1 MPTMDTTASGM
12 SRRSFLKSAA
22 GVSVAFAGS
31 SLGFAGLGMAQET
44 VLRAYG
50 VTTAQMDDPSL
61 ITKATGIKLEFTPTD
76 ADIGVFMRDALAN
89 NVGETHDILIFD
101 GGTQDILGPQG
112 FYAEIDESNPALDLW
127 DRTPDF
133 WKKSDIS
140 VYDGKTYGVPIL
152 GNCDAFAY
160 FPDAIGANPNGLDEI
175 PYTVL
180 YEDDRT
186 RGRVA
191 LDRVFSQSLACMA
204 NFLRVNGR
212 LQIEDPAN
220 LTPEQAKAV
229 VDYAVERKKA
239 GTFRTLHNSF
249 EEQVQLIQNR
259 EVDVLECWEPAVKE
273 AQKTMKDKAPVYAYA
288 VEGGKKWGHGAYIP
302 AQALERGN
310 GEAIYRV
317 LNYFLGGEFRAYQ
330 ARDRSYAGPN
340 MDLGVEYAEKAGWSA
355 EQIDEL
361 RATDKKIERKMSNPN
376 AFWAKPTA
384 PHADVME
391 QEWQR
396 FLSA

>member
-1 MPTMDTTASGM
+1 MDTMETGV

-31 SLGFAGLGMAQET
+31 SLGFASLGMAQET

-61 ITKATGIKLEFTPTD
+61 ITKATGVKLEFTPTD

-89 NVGETHDILIFD
+89 NVGETHDIMIFD

-112 FYAEIDESNPALDLW
+112 FYAEIDEDNPALDLW
-127 DRTPDF
+127 ERTPDF

-212 LQIEDPAN
+212 MQIEDPAN

-239 GTFRTLHNSF
+239 GMFRTLHNSF
-249 EEQVQLIQNR
+249 EEQVQLIQ
-259 EVDVLECWEPAVKE
+259 
-273 AQKTMKDKAPVYAYA
+273 PVYAYA

-302 AQALERGN
+302 KQALDRGN

-317 LNYFLGGEFRAYQ
+317 LNYFLGGEFRACQ

-340 MDLGVEYAEKAGWSA
+340 MDLGVEYAEKSGWTP
-355 EQIDEL
+355 EQIEEL
-361 RATDKKIERKMSNPN
+361 RATDKKIERKMSTPN

-384 PHADVME
+384 PNADVME

>member
-1 MPTMDTTASGM
+1 MSADNINSGM
-12 SRRSFLKSAA
+12 SRRSFLMSTAAA
-22 GVSVAFAGS
+22 GAAIAGS
-31 SLGFAGLGMAQET
+31 GLGFAGPALAEDV

-50 VTTAQMDDPSL
+50 VTTAQMDDPSVL
-61 ITKATGIKLEFTPTD
+61 TKATGVKLEFTPTD

-89 NVGETHDILIFD
+89 NIGETHDIMIFD

-112 FYAEIDESNPALDLW
+112 FYAEIDTAHPELSLW
-127 DRTPDF
+127 ERTPDF

-175 PYTVL
+175 PYSVL

-212 LQIEDPAN
+212 VQIEDLAN

-229 VDYAVERKKA
+229 VDYAIERKRA

-273 AQKTMKDKAPVYAYA
+273 AEKTMGDKAPVYAYA
-288 VEGGKKWGHGAYIP
+288 VEGGKKWGHGAYVP
-302 AQALERGN
+302 AQALARGN
-310 GEAIYRV
+310 ADAIYRV
-317 LNYFLGGEFRAYQ
+317 LNYFLAGEFRAIQ

-355 EQIDEL
+355 EEIEQL
-361 RATDKKIERKMSNPN
+361 RATDTKISRKMSNPN

-384 PHADVME
+384 PNADVME

>member
-1 MPTMDTTASGM
+1 MSADTKRTGM
-12 SRRSFLKSAA
+12 SRRSFLMSSAA
-22 GVSVAFAGS
+22 AGAAVAGAG
-31 SLGFAGLGMAQET
+31 LGFAGPASAEEV

-50 VTTAQMDDPSL
+50 VTTAQMNDPSAL
-61 ITKATGIKLEFTPTD
+61 TKATGVKLEFTPTD

-89 NVGETHDILIFD
+89 NVGETHDIMIFD

-112 FYAEIDESNPALDLW
+112 FYAEIDTAHPELTLW
-127 DRTPDF
+127 ERTPDF

-175 PYTVL
+175 PYSVL

-229 VDYAVERKKA
+229 VDYAIERKRA

-273 AQKTMKDKAPVYAYA
+273 AEKTMGDKAPVYAYA

-302 AQALERGN
+302 AQALARGN
-310 GEAIYRV
+310 ADAIYRV
-317 LNYFLGGEFRAYQ
+317 LNYFLDGEFRAIQ

-355 EQIDEL
+355 EEIEQL
-361 RATDKKIERKMSNPN
+361 RATDTKISRKMSNPN

-384 PHADVME
+384 PNADVME